1 MDGPGDGNRCSVSNR
16 AAHLATHLAS
26 MNAHGLTTNLE
37 RIAMTQIRSLLIG
50 TALTAFAVSGAFA
63 QTSAQPDAG
72 AMPTA
77 DNAAPAAQ
85 GVQPVTPAPQR
96 LTASGS
102 TDPLV
107 QKRDADAKANAEY
120 SASKKASKEQLK
132 EQQKAAKAQY
142 KQQVRDAK
150 INQKADKQ
158 TANNEMKMNM
168 QGQPSAAQDDSSDVK
183 H

>member
-1 MDGPGDGNRCSVSNR
+1 
-16 AAHLATHLAS
+16 
-26 MNAHGLTTNLE
+26 
-37 RIAMTQIRSLLIG
+37 MTQIRSLLIG
-50 TALTAFAVSGAFA
+50 TALTAFAASGAFA
-63 QTSAQPDAG
+63 QTNAQPDAG
-72 AMPTA
+72 GMPQQQMAPGAMPGA

-96 LTASGS
+96 LIATGS

-120 SASKKASKEQLK
+120 SASKKASREQLK
-132 EQQKAAKAQY
+132 EQRKAAKTQY
-142 KQQVRDAK
+142 KEQVRDAR
-150 INQKADKQ
+150 INKKADKQ

-168 QGQPSAAQDDSSDVK
+168 QGQPPAAQDDASDVK

>member
-1 MDGPGDGNRCSVSNR
+1 
-16 AAHLATHLAS
+16 
-26 MNAHGLTTNLE
+26 
-37 RIAMTQIRSLLIG
+37 MTQIRSLLIG
-50 TALTAFAVSGAFA
+50 TALTAFAATGAFA
-63 QTSAQPDAG
+63 QTNAQPDAG
-72 AMPTA
+72 AMAQQQMAPGALPAA

-120 SASKKASKEQLK
+120 SASKKASKEQME

-142 KQQVRDAK
+142 KEQVRDAK
-150 INQKADKQ
+150 LNKKADKQ

-168 QGQPSAAQDDSSDVK
+168 QGQPAAAQDDSSDVK

>member
-1 MDGPGDGNRCSVSNR
+1 
-16 AAHLATHLAS
+16 
-26 MNAHGLTTNLE
+26 
-37 RIAMTQIRSLLIG
+37 MTQIRSLLIG
-50 TALTAFAVSGAFA
+50 TALTAFAATGAFA
-63 QTSAQPDAG
+63 QTNPQPGAG
-72 AMPTA
+72 AMSQQQMAPGAVPGA

-107 QKRDADAKANAEY
+107 QKRNADAKANAEY
-120 SASKKASKEQLK
+120 SAQKKASKDQLK
-132 EQQKAAKAQY
+132 AQQKAAKSQY
-142 KQQVRDAK
+142 KEQVRDAK
-150 INQKADKQ
+150 INKKADKQ

-168 QGQPSAAQDDSSDVK
+168 QGQPAAAQDDSSDVK